1 MVDTTLIRE
10 HMPVVDCNGQPIG
23 IVDHLDAG
31 RLKLV
36 RDEQGQHHYLPLSEV
51 SMVDEEKITA
61 QLTREE
67 ALRLMQSGA
76 QGEHTES

>member
-23 IVDHLDAG
+23 TVDHLDAG
-31 RLKLV
+31 RLKLT
-36 RDEQGQHHYLPLSEV
+36 RDAQGRHHYLPLSEV

-76 QGEHTES
+76 RDEHTES